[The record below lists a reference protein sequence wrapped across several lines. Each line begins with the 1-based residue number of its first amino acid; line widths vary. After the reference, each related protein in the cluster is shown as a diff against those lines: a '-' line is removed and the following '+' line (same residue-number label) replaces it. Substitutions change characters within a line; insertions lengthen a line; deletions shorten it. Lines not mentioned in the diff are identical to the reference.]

1 MLGAIYIGMSGLGA
15 YSKGLQT
22 ISNNVANLNT
32 SGFKAASIGFNDL
45 FSFGG
50 AGLSFSGSS
59 EETGTGV
66 RAGTA
71 RIDFSQGDLRQ
82 TSNDLDLAIQGS
94 GFLTLLKDDKTY
106 YTRTGQF
113 VVDNDGYI
121 AEQGTG
127 YHLAVL
133 DDSNRPAAIN
143 IDKLHTSAPTATTA
157 IVFADNL
164 SSSATTASV
173 ADIPVYDSRG
183 TKQLWTVTFTPTA
196 NAPAPGE
203 WDVTVKDGTGRTV
216 GTSTLKFIGGSV
228 DPTTSKL
235 VITDSPTGAA
245 PLSVTLDFSSG
256 VTSFSAGT
264 ASTLRAASED
274 GNGVGALTTVTLED
288 GQVKLT
294 YSNTKTQLLGSV
306 AIADFRDPQGLER
319 IGGGVYRYSGT
330 GSMRVLASGVDG
342 IGTLQSKQ
350 IEASNVDLSKAFGD
364 LILIQRGYQASSQ
377 VISISNE
384 MIQQLFGIKGQ
395 G

>member
-32 SGFKAASIGFNDL
+32 SGFKATSIGFNDL
-45 FSFGG
+45 FSSGG
-50 AGLSFSGSS
+50 GGISFSGGS
-59 EETGTGV
+59 EPTGAGV
-66 RAGTA
+66 RAGA
-71 RIDFSQGDLRQ
+71 AQIDFSQGDLRQ
-82 TSNDLDLAIQGS
+82 TSKDLDLAIQGN

-121 AEQGTG
+121 AEQSTG

-133 DDSNRPAAIN
+133 GDSPTAIN
-143 IDKLHTSAPTATTA
+143 IDKLRTSAPTATTV

-173 ADIPVYDSRG
+173 ADIPVFDSLG
-183 TKQLWTVTFTPTA
+183 GKQLWTATFIPTA
-196 NAPAPGE
+196 NVPGE
-203 WDVTVKDGTGRTV
+203 WGITVKDATGRTV
-216 GTSTLKFIGGSV
+216 GTSTLKFIGSSV
-228 DPTTSKL
+228 DPTTNKL
-235 VITDSPTGAA
+235 VITDSPAGAD

-274 GNGVGALTTVTLED
+274 GNGAGALTTVTVED

-306 AIADFRDPQGLER
+306 AITDFRDPQGLER
-319 IGGGVYRYSGT
+319 IGDGVYRHSGT